1 MDLSS
6 TESWVSKQNQNNLS
20 TNNIKIHLILPL
32 HSHLQLFHS
41 FETRALDTT
50 PNCKVTDHFHR
61 RIHHLSPL
69 TCRQLESHY
78 RHSIQNCQHRATTN
92 AMGLHDQFLGTHIQ
106 WKQEEQQKSLPGF
119 DHQETASHRQT
130 QQCKKLLSYKS
141 NGVSLHQD
149 SGMAQMALLKLGRV
163 GKPLQCLMSSIP
175 AHSDFLFMLKE
186 LNETSCWQSANGCE
200 RCMTL
205 GTKSG
210 FHSTPVKRKCVQ
222 DRHFFQIR
230 IQQLN

>member
-69 TCRQLESHY
+69 PAASWKVTTHSQCKTASTEQLPMLRACMTNSSVHTFNGSKRSSRKACQALITKRQHLTG
-78 RHSIQNCQHRATTN
+78 RHSSARSSSPTK
-92 AMGLHDQFLGTHIQ
+92 AMGLACIR
-106 WKQEEQQKSLPGF
+106 
-119 DHQETASHRQT
+119 TA
-130 QQCKKLLSYKS
+130 
-141 NGVSLHQD
+141 GW
-149 SGMAQMALLKLGRV
+149 LKW
-163 GKPLQCLMSSIP
+163 
-175 AHSDFLFMLKE
+175 HSWSWE
-186 LNETSCWQSANGCE
+186 G
-200 RCMTL
+200 
-205 GTKSG
+205 
-210 FHSTPVKRKCVQ
+210 
-222 DRHFFQIR
+222 
-230 IQQLN
+230 